1 MYFWAK
7 DLSFES
13 YHFLLCNGHWKMMTF
28 SSPGPHTQTRNKYT
42 KRWPQYGRPI
52 HWWRRTCPWSNEKL
66 WEENWKPY
74 VRDGVIEKWGRN
86 RKKSLETK
94 SIAYLLH
101 FDYVT
106 PPHTH
111 THKHHQQCKKKP
123 TNFFASLPTP
133 PQIKRIKSWNAKQA
147 NNLSNKNKTHKMV
160 YKM

>member
-13 YHFLLCNGHWKMMTF
+13 QHFLLCNGHWKMMTF

-52 HWWRRTCPWSNEKL
+52 HWWRRTRPWSNEKL

-86 RKKSLETK
+86 RKKSLENHWKQIIYQTK
-94 SIAYLLH
+94 
-101 FDYVT
+101 T
-106 PPHTH
+106 KHTKWY
-111 THKHHQQCKKKP
+111 TECKFCAINSVW
-123 TNFFASLPTP
+123 NFRLSCSTVKESW
-133 PQIKRIKSWNAKQA
+133 KRERKCWKQA
-147 NNLSNKNKTHKMV
+147 GM
-160 YKM
+160 